1 MEFISLHFPQK
12 ACLMHLYRYII
23 LLLLLPFIAAAQP
36 ATDTIPKV
44 KFAPK
49 REFRAAWIATVE
61 NIDWP
66 TRIGMTGIEQ
76 QKQLVDILNAHQQI
90 GLNAVMFQIR
100 PAADAYY
107 AKGTEP
113 WARWL
118 NGKQGQPPVPF
129 YDPL

>member
-1 MEFISLHFPQK
+1 
-12 ACLMHLYRYII
+12 MHLYRHLL
-23 LLLLLPFIAAAQP
+23 LLLLLPFIATAQNQ
-36 ATDTIPKV
+36 TDTIPKV
-44 KFAPK
+44 KYEPK
-49 REFRAAWIATVE
+49 REFRGAWIATVE

-66 TRIGMTGIEQ
+66 TRPGMPAADQ
-76 QKQLVDILNAHQQI
+76 QKQLIDILNAHQQI

-118 NGKQGQPPVPF
+118 NGKQG
-129 YDPL
+129 